1 MKKSKEDPKDGKI
14 LIPKVFQR
22 EKRAEVESDEKVNSR
37 GIRARCVLNFLGH
50 SSENIFTENHRYS
63 FGACCIKK

>member
-22 EKRAEVESDEKVNSR
+22 EKRAEVEPDEKVNPR
-37 GIRARCVLNFLGH
+37 AIRA
-50 SSENIFTENHRYS
+50 SENIFTENHRYS
-63 FGACCIKK
+63 FGTCCIKK